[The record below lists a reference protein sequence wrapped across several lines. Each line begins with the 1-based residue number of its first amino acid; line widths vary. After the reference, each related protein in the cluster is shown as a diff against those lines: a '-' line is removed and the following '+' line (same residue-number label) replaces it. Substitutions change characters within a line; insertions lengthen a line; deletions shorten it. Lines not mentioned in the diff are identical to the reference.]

1 LLVLLF
7 LIGRNKANHFSI
19 DILHFTFLKNL
30 ISFGEKFM
38 HSKLIGS
45 SLLII
50 GTSIGA
56 GILGLPIA
64 AAQLGFIG
72 SVILLFLCWFIMT
85 SGALLILEVNLSLLQ
100 NNNIIS
106 MAKAT
111 IGPVGQ
117 LIAWTTYLLL
127 LYSLLCAYIAGGS
140 DLFHN
145 LLQQGG
151 FNIPSS
157 VTSVIFTVLF
167 GSVVYLGIQS
177 VDKVNRVLIT
187 VKMGAFLLVIFL
199 LFSFIKPHQLIEGDL
214 HHLTSLSAI
223 SVTMSAFGWSTL
235 IPSLRTYF
243 GNDIV
248 QLKKAILIGSTV
260 PLICYIA
267 WDAVIMGVIPLH
279 GEQGLVS
286 VLESG
291 NAATLVNIL
300 NVEAGSSAI
309 HLFTKIFTSIC
320 VLTSFLGVALCLTDF
335 FADGF
340 IIEKKGLGKIG
351 IHAITFIP
359 ALGISIFF
367 PHAFITALSCAG
379 IYSTILLILLPAWM
393 VLKIRY
399 RLPLKKDF
407 TLAGGKVLLSIL
419 IFCSLGLVI
428 ATMIQLIK

>member
-1 LLVLLF
+1 M
-7 LIGRNKANHFSI
+7 
-19 DILHFTFLKNL
+19 D
-30 ISFGEKFM
+30 
-38 HSKLIGS
+38 SKLIGS

-85 SGALLILEVNLSLLQ
+85 SGALLILEVNLSLSQ

-111 IGPVGQ
+111 IGPIGQ

-151 FNIPSS
+151 IHIPSWA
-157 VTSVIFTVLF
+157 TSTIFTLLF
-167 GSVVYLGIQS
+167 GSIVYAGIQS
-177 VDKVNRVLIT
+177 VDKVNRFLIT
-187 VKMGAFLLVIFL
+187 IKMGAFLLVVFL
-199 LFSFIKPHQLIEGDL
+199 LFSFIKPHQLLEGDL

-243 GNDIV
+243 ANDV
-248 QLKKAILIGSTV
+248 RKLKMAILIGSTV

-267 WDAVIMGVIPLH
+267 WDAVIMGVIPL
-279 GEQGLVS
+279 GGKQGLIS

-291 NAATLVNIL
+291 NSAGTFVNIL
-300 NVEAGSSAI
+300 NNEVGNPSI
-309 HLFTKIFTSIC
+309 NLFTKLFTSIC

-335 FADGF
+335 FADGLS
-340 IIEKKGLGKIG
+340 IQKKGLGKLG

-359 ALGISIFF
+359 SLGIAIFF

-393 VLKIRY
+393 SWKRRY
-399 RLPLKKDF
+399 HTPLQNDF
-407 TLAGGKVLLSIL
+407 TLAGGKVLLSTL
-419 IFCSLGLVI
+419 IISSLGLVT
-428 ATMIQLIK
+428 ATLIQLILF